1 MQGLGRKRGRYKG
14 VWRERWF
21 LLRGDVLAY
30 WECEADMHRGE
41 KHRGE
46 HTVVSARAVDDAPEE
61 PYCVALHVGLG
72 GLLRSRVQEEFIGF
86 PTDAERDAWLAALA
100 AAHPAGADD
109 ETDDDV
115 WVDLDRRPRQ
125 RTDVETAV
133 VYDYSVVR
141 SGWRVR
147 VLYHIQ
153 VTESGTRGGDPEPWS
168 IRKAQ
173 SDFRALLAALP
184 PAVAQAQAR
193 DRPEGLSLAESF
205 AELGR
210 GAQDDDA
217 VGPGM
222 DRRGDRRGPMNKPTR
237 LLSSALLARRVRLL
251 NDVLAYILRD
261 ESLRSTA
268 AVQQFL
274 QPDEAR
280 ECDVQRAA
288 DDDASADGNASDASD
303 ASSAQG
309 FDDALESEAEA
320 PAQKKGL
327 APPPSADGLSDANGA
342 AAEDA
347 RGPLYDL
354 VPTPAASAAVAL
366 AAAALASRVYAVPGA
381 LLVAIFVGGIGIGA
395 SLVQSSARK
404 AEAHRRPRRGRPE
417 APAEAVAS
425 GKPTPNLRPWPRC
438 EGHCFSEPQA
448 ECFRVRGESYLT
460 DRVKVPSKPPLFGL
474 LGVDLFL
481 TDVPQQHIATHAG
494 AFIQRL
500 RARDFADS
508 GKKTFCLNFCMGWG
522 NFIIYWQYNKV
533 ESNPDAARTA
543 FDKFAEAED
552 DAYRLARLKL
562 IPRVVEGNWL
572 VRRAVGGGGSAAKL
586 AEALSLSFFKGDDY
600 FEVDCDIVGSPRQS
614 GVWDCWASAAGRG
627 VFEPVQF

>member
-237 LLSSALLARRVRLL
+237 LLSSALLVGDSAGKHRNDCLGSTRRGGDAGGTRTKTDAVGAARPFAQRRLGLHPPRRVPALHGRRAAVLAARR
-251 NDVLAYILRD
+251 
-261 ESLRSTA
+261 
-268 AVQQFL
+268 
-274 QPDEAR
+274 
-280 ECDVQRAA
+280 
-288 DDDASADGNASDASD
+288 
-303 ASSAQG
+303 
-309 FDDALESEAEA
+309 
-320 PAQKKGL
+320 
-327 APPPSADGLSDANGA
+327 GA
-342 AAEDA
+342 
-347 RGPLYDL
+347 
-354 VPTPAASAAVAL
+354 
-366 AAAALASRVYAVPGA
+366 
-381 LLVAIFVGGIGIGA
+381 
-395 SLVQSSARK
+395 
-404 AEAHRRPRRGRPE
+404 
-417 APAEAVAS
+417 
-425 GKPTPNLRPWPRC
+425 
-438 EGHCFSEPQA
+438 
-448 ECFRVRGESYLT
+448 RVRCPKG
-460 DRVKVPSKPPLFGL
+460 
-474 LGVDLFL
+474 
-481 TDVPQQHIATHAG
+481 
-494 AFIQRL
+494 
-500 RARDFADS
+500 
-508 GKKTFCLNFCMGWG
+508 
-522 NFIIYWQYNKV
+522 
-533 ESNPDAARTA
+533 
-543 FDKFAEAED
+543 
-552 DAYRLARLKL
+552 
-562 IPRVVEGNWL
+562 
-572 VRRAVGGGGSAAKL
+572 RR
-586 AEALSLSFFKGDDY
+586 
-600 FEVDCDIVGSPRQS
+600 
-614 GVWDCWASAAGRG
+614 
-627 VFEPVQF
+627 